1 MGWTGTIINGVLLGG
16 LYGLFGV
23 GLALVFGVTRI
34 VNIMHGEFIALSA
47 FIALGIAAL
56 FPDAHPLLLILPVV
70 VISFALGY
78 ALQAVFVNRSMRLP
92 DPLAPL
98 LLTFGLSVI
107 VRNLM
112 IEGFGVN
119 PRHIRAGDFG
129 QLSIDVFGV
138 PVGVLPLVTLALA
151 VGLFVFLQVLLR
163 RTKLG
168 RIVRATADNAEIVR
182 LMGVRPAS
190 VYNIVMG
197 LSFALAGVAGLMLA
211 LRTTFT
217 PFSGVERLLISF
229 EVVVMG
235 GLGSFWGAMLAD
247 RARRRATG
255 RASPQSQ
262 FRFSV
267 RQSRLLRFRHAA
279 PERPVWSAAVRKQ
292 VVPIATLGV
301 FVALAVAAPW
311 LVGDG
316 GVGLLFEVLL
326 MLAMAQLWNLLAG
339 YTGLV
344 SMGLQCFVGLGGY
357 TTIFAAN
364 TLSVSPYWV
373 LPLAPIVCGLIG
385 AASALFLFRLRDAY
399 FSISTWVFAE
409 VVAMLVFIAP
419 GLGHV
424 TGMTLTTAR
433 GIDYEIFLLT
443 NFWIAAALAA
453 GVVIGIYALLHSPLG
468 LGMLSVRDDDIAA
481 ASVGV
486 NVWRNRFI
494 AYVAAAAGCG
504 LAGGISFMA
513 ALFITVTT
521 GFDLNWV
528 VAMIFIVII
537 GGIGTLEGPIVGTAI
552 YYVLTN
558 VFALSGSWYLVTLG
572 AVAVTAML
580 VAPRGIWPFVRDRFG
595 IEWLTISRK
604 LADAATP
611 AGAATI
617 TPDAATS
624 PERI

>member
-1 MGWTGTIINGVLLGG
+1 M
-16 LYGLFGV
+16 
-23 GLALVFGVTRI
+23 
-34 VNIMHGEFIALSA
+34 
-47 FIALGIAAL
+47 
-56 FPDAHPLLLILPVV
+56 
-70 VISFALGY
+70 
-78 ALQAVFVNRSMRLP
+78 
-92 DPLAPL
+92 
-98 LLTFGLSVI
+98 
-107 VRNLM
+107 
-112 IEGFGVN
+112 
-119 PRHIRAGDFG
+119 
-129 QLSIDVFGV
+129 
-138 PVGVLPLVTLALA
+138 
-151 VGLFVFLQVLLR
+151 
-163 RTKLG
+163 
-168 RIVRATADNAEIVR
+168 
-182 LMGVRPAS
+182 
-190 VYNIVMG
+190 
-197 LSFALAGVAGLMLA
+197 
-211 LRTTFT
+211 
-217 PFSGVERLLISF
+217 
-229 EVVVMG
+229 
-235 GLGSFWGAMLAD
+235 
-247 RARRRATG
+247 
-255 RASPQSQ
+255 
-262 FRFSV
+262 
-267 RQSRLLRFRHAA
+267 
-279 PERPVWSAAVRKQ
+279 
-292 VVPIATLGV
+292 
-301 FVALAVAAPW
+301 
-311 LVGDG
+311 
-316 GVGLLFEVLL
+316 LL

-364 TLSVSPYWV
+364 TLSVSPYLV

-385 AASALFLFRLRDAY
+385 AVSALFLFRLRDAY

-433 GIDYEIFLLT
+433 GIDYETFLLA

-453 GVVIGIYALLHSPLG
+453 GVAIGIYALLHSPLG

-481 ASVGV
+481 ASIGV

-552 YYVLTN
+552 YYGIRELLTN

-580 VAPRGIWPFVRDRFG
+580 IAPRGIWPFIRDRFG
-595 IEWLTISRK
+595 IEWLSISRK

-617 TPDAATS
+617 TPEAAQVRNEYDKGKCNGRHDTSTRHGAIRRRPDAGRLRPRADLQRHDRRKRRGGADAGRRESVSRYLSARRRRKVSGAAGVCDLQQGPARAGCGECAAAAAGMVFALGRPARSRRHQVLRVARLCPHHRLAARRRQIGRRRLAAMGQLRSHRMDRAAAMVRRQCRDGRHFRLRRRTVVRGAAKPAAS
-624 PERI
+624 ESDLSRSIRAAPMESWGAFARNIPAACCTCSVIC

>member
-1 MGWTGTIINGVLLGG
+1 VK
-16 LYGLFGV
+16 
-23 GLALVFGVTRI
+23 
-34 VNIMHGEFIALSA
+34 H
-47 FIALGIAAL
+47 
-56 FPDAHPLLLILPVV
+56 
-70 VISFALGY
+70 
-78 ALQAVFVNRSMRLP
+78 
-92 DPLAPL
+92 
-98 LLTFGLSVI
+98 
-107 VRNLM
+107 
-112 IEGFGVN
+112 
-119 PRHIRAGDFG
+119 
-129 QLSIDVFGV
+129 QL
-138 PVGVLPLVTLALA
+138 
-151 VGLFVFLQVLLR
+151 
-163 RTKLG
+163 
-168 RIVRATADNAEIVR
+168 
-182 LMGVRPAS
+182 
-190 VYNIVMG
+190 
-197 LSFALAGVAGLMLA
+197 
-211 LRTTFT
+211 
-217 PFSGVERLLISF
+217 
-229 EVVVMG
+229 
-235 GLGSFWGAMLAD
+235 
-247 RARRRATG
+247 
-255 RASPQSQ
+255 
-262 FRFSV
+262 
-267 RQSRLLRFRHAA
+267 
-279 PERPVWSAAVRKQ
+279 
-292 VVPIATLGV
+292 VPIATLGV
-301 FVALAVAAPW
+301 FIVLAAAAPW

-316 GVGLLFEVLL
+316 GIGLLFEVLL

-373 LPLAPIVCGLIG
+373 LPLAPIVCGLVG
-385 AASALFLFRLRDAY
+385 AFSALFLFRLRDAY

-433 GIDYEIFLLT
+433 GIDYETFLLA

-481 ASVGV
+481 ASIGV

-552 YYVLTN
+552 YYGIRELLTN

-580 VAPRGIWPFVRDRFG
+580 IAPRGIWPFIRDRFG
-595 IEWLTISRK
+595 IEWLSISRK

-611 AGAATI
+611 ARAATI
-617 TPDAATS
+617 TPEAATTS
-624 PERI
+624 PKRI